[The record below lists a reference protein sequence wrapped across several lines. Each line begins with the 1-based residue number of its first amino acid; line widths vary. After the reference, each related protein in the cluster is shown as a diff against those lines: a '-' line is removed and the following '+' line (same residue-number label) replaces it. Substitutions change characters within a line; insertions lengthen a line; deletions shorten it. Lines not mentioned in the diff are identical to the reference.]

1 MTADVAMTV
10 RGFGEMAITGCV
22 AGPIFNILIGLGL
35 SMTIAILKKTT
46 EPKTVNFGLYTLD
59 GKFDQIA
66 VLPLVLLVG

>member
-59 GKFDQIA
+59 GKFD
-66 VLPLVLLVG
+66 